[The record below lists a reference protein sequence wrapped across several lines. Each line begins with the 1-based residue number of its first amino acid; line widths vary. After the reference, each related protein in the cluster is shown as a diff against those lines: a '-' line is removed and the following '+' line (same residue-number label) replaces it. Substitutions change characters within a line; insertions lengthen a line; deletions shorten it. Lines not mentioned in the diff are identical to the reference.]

1 MLLTFNL
8 KAVFSIK
15 IQGYKNKDFD
25 GKSSTIWKQWKRS
38 VFKILKYLNLNLIFK
53 ILKYYIFQIW
63 RVRIIV
69 HAFLLIY
76 IETNIVLARYKRNKI
91 YRLIRK
97 NDRFSHDLN
106 ILFWACVKYEYIN
119 KVHSVRI
126 TLQRER
132 MKTYWQYKIDWI
144 LVSRQ

>member
-1 MLLTFNL
+1 MLFY
-8 KAVFSIK
+8 S
-15 IQGYKNKDFD
+15 
-25 GKSSTIWKQWKRS
+25 
-38 VFKILKYLNLNLIFK
+38 
-53 ILKYYIFQIW
+53 
-63 RVRIIV
+63 
-69 HAFLLIY
+69 Y

-91 YRLIRK
+91 YRLIRE

-132 MKTYWQYKIDWI
+132 MKLTGNIKLIGSGRSSSK
-144 LVSRQ
+144 LL